1 MKGSD
6 LILQQSVGVK
16 AHRKVAPKTVLH
28 TFVGGNVGQVTAPS
42 ADKFAFTFSKP
53 TEQVVKHDRTLCSL
67 SQMVKDHGLEQL
79 YMHQKFPKGLAPTT
93 FTSKA
98 TTRVY
103 QPTAEQAK
111 FFDAAV
117 RVTAAEKSPIQL
129 LWKIKVA
136 AEKAI
141 PDGVCLV
148 VRKQLILKGDEP
160 FNLAG

>member
-1 MKGSD
+1 M
-6 LILQQSVGVK
+6 LQQPAGVK
-16 AHRKVAPKTVLH
+16 AHKKVAPKTVLH
-28 TFVGGNVGQVTAPS
+28 TFVGGNVGELQAP
-42 ADKFAFTFSKP
+42 AAHTFAFTFSKP
-53 TEQVVKHDRTLCSL
+53 TEQVVKQDRTLCSL

-111 FFDAAV
+111 FFSAAV
-117 RVTAAEKSPIQL
+117 QLAGSEKSPVQL
-129 LWKIKVA
+129 LWKVKVVG
-136 AEKAI
+136 EKAI

-148 VRKQLILKGDEP
+148 VKKQIILKGDVP